1 MIGRIFSYVCTC
13 ILASLLF
20 SFTGE
25 KPGPAQ
31 QKPVL
36 GTIIIDAGHGGVD
49 HGAEGLFSTESNVAL
64 SISMKLGKAIE
75 KELPDTKIIYTR
87 TTDILPGGG
96 DEIKPALRYR
106 ADLANQAKGDLY
118 IAIHAN
124 ASGEKAGGW
133 YAKRVIGH
141 KNVTKYVGKGAK
153 RRKKIVRE
161 PIYESYYV
169 KNTRQGTETYI
180 WAADRSGIKGD
191 FINKTDEGGE
201 SVEDS
206 ANVLDLN
213 SPEARI
219 RAQLYE
225 KKFFAK
231 SLTLGNM
238 IEQEFAAQG
247 RLSEGVKQRNEKGIW
262 VLQATGMP
270 SVLVETGFITN
281 EEEEKYIN
289 SDEGQ
294 DEIVNAIVA
303 ALKRYKGVLEQGRNI
318 PNNPPDTSTNQK

>member
-1 MIGRIFSYVCTC
+1 MVV
-13 ILASLLF
+13 LLF

-25 KPGPAQ
+25 KPRPTQ

-36 GTIIIDAGHGGVD
+36 GTIIIDPGHGGVD
-49 HGAEGLFSTESNVAL
+49 HGADGLFSSESNVAL

-75 KELPDTKIIYTR
+75 EQFPDTKIIYTR

-106 ADLANQAKGDLY
+106 ADLANQARGDLY
-118 IAIHAN
+118 ISVHCN
-124 ASGEKAGGW
+124 SSGNPPGGW

-141 KNVTKYVGKGAK
+141 KNVVKYVGKGAK
-153 RRKKIVRE
+153 RRKKTVRE
-161 PIYESYYV
+161 PIYETYYV
-169 KNTRQGTETYI
+169 KNTRHGTETYI

-191 FINKTDEGGE
+191 FIGE
-201 SVEDS
+201 NVEDS

-231 SLTLGNM
+231 SLTLANM
-238 IEQEFAAQG
+238 IEQEFAAEG
-247 RLSEGVKQRNEKGIW
+247 RVSEGVKQRNEKGIW

-318 PNNPPDTSTNQK
+318 PSSTDTSKSINQQPLKSF

>member
-1 MIGRIFSYVCTC
+1 MIRRFFICGCTC
-13 ILASLLF
+13 ILVVTLF
-20 SFTGE
+20 SFSGH
-25 KPGPAQ
+25 KPAPHQ

-36 GTIIIDAGHGGVD
+36 ATIIIDPGHGGVD
-49 HGAEGLFSTESNVAL
+49 HGADGLYSTEANVAL

-75 KELPDTKIIYTR
+75 KEFPETRIIYTR
-87 TTDILPGGG
+87 TTDVLPGGG
-96 DEIKPALRYR
+96 NEIKPSLRVR
-106 ADLANQAKGDLY
+106 ADMANQAHGDLY
-118 IAIHAN
+118 IAIHCN

-141 KNVTKYVGKGAK
+141 KNVVRYVGKGAK
-153 RRKKIVRE
+153 RRKKTVRE
-161 PIYESYYV
+161 PIYESYWV
-169 KNTRQGTETYI
+169 KNTRRGTETYI

-191 FINKTDEGGE
+191 FINKMDEGGE
-201 SVEDS
+201 NVEDS

-270 SVLVETGFITN
+270 SVLVETGFISN

-303 ALKRYKGVLEQGRNI
+303 ALKRYKGVLEQGRN
-318 PNNPPDTSTNQK
+318 TSTGTTPDNGNK